1 MSADKNND
9 RILKPSGRIV
19 ASLPEPVEIKLH
31 TRCPHKWVIVDMESG
46 ELWGHD
52 GQHFHRLLDELL
64 TTPDDQLNDFFARL
78 AASTSR

>member
-52 GQHFHRLLDELL
+52 GQHFHRLSDPHIGEVVDV
-64 TTPDDQLNDFFARL
+64 TRMAGTRQC
-78 AASTSR
+78 